1 VRSAHF
7 DHRLL
12 LSMPRLITALV
23 VVPVLIGGITMC
35 WAQSPRSQPSLGLQE
50 QGTPSPSPP
59 SVAIEPQHSP
69 PPPARQDNP
78 GLFQEM
84 GKLFDKILS
93 LKKSDEGGTAA
104 SAPPPEGAS
113 GAAGDTLRG
122 TGETLSRLAKPST
135 MVTGR
140 SVCPLAANRTPDCK
154 VAADKLCQSKGYKE
168 GKSLNGDAAESCSPK
183 VLIPGRARKPD
194 DCRTDTYVTSAL
206 CQ

>member
-1 VRSAHF
+1 MLSAHF
-7 DHRLL
+7 VHR
-12 LSMPRLITALV
+12 PRLALAPIVTALL
-23 VVPVLIGGITMC
+23 VVPMLIGGTAIC
-35 WAQSPRSQPSLGLQE
+35 WSQSPRSQPSLGLQE
-50 QGTPSPSPP
+50 QGSPPPSPP
-59 SVAIEPQHSP
+59 VAIEPQQP

-84 GKLFDKILS
+84 GKLFDKILP
-93 LKKSDEGGTAA
+93 LKKSDEGATATA
-104 SAPPPEGAS
+104 GPSTERIS
-113 GAAGDTLRG
+113 GATGDVLKG

-140 SVCPLAANRTPDCK
+140 SICPLATNRTPDCK
-154 VAADKLCQSKGYKE
+154 TAADKLCQNKGYKE
-168 GKSLNGDAAESCSPK
+168 GKSLNSDAAESCSPK